1 MVRIISGSARGRIL
15 KSPQGMATRPT
26 LDRTRESL
34 FNILATSS
42 FYEKRVLD
50 IFAGT
55 GALGLEAMSRGASEG
70 VFIDVRTASL
80 VKKNAELCKVSERCK
95 VLPLNHKNALQHL
108 EGQTFDYIFADPPYD
123 KDLVNETIS
132 TVMNYGL
139 LSDTGLLIMEHS
151 AREDIMPS
159 ESYTVV
165 REKKYGKETRIS
177 FIVKRRNGE

>member
-1 MVRIISGSARGRIL
+1 MPS
-15 KSPQGMATRPT
+15 TRPT

-80 VKKNAELCKVSERCK
+80 IKKNAELCKVSERCK

-123 KDLVNETIS
+123 KDFVNETIS
-132 TVMNYGL
+132 
-139 LSDTGLLIMEHS
+139 
-151 AREDIMPS
+151 R
-159 ESYTVV
+159 
-165 REKKYGKETRIS
+165 
-177 FIVKRRNGE
+177 

>member
-34 FNILATSS
+34 FNILAISS

-80 VKKNAELCKVSERCK
+80 IKKNAELCKVSERCK

-123 KDLVNETIS
+123 KDFV
-132 TVMNYGL
+132 
-139 LSDTGLLIMEHS
+139 DTGLLIMEHS

>member
-1 MVRIISGSARGRIL
+1 MYKQVVMVRIISGSARGRIL

-80 VKKNAELCKVSERCK
+80 IKKNAELCKVSERCK

-123 KDLVNETIS
+123 KDFVNNIYHHFEGKEQKDIKGELENIKILKDS
-132 TVMNYGL
+132 VVER
-139 LSDTGLLIMEHS
+139 MEHGIYVQQQT
-151 AREDIMPS
+151 RRD
-159 ESYTVV
+159 SYS
-165 REKKYGKETRIS
+165 R
-177 FIVKRRNGE
+177 

>member
-34 FNILATSS
+34 FNILAISS
-42 FYEKRVLD
+42 F
-50 IFAGT
+50 

-80 VKKNAELCKVSERCK
+80 IKKNAELCKVSERCK

-123 KDLVNETIS
+123 KDFVNETIL

>member
-80 VKKNAELCKVSERCK
+80 IKKMPYNIWKGKYSIIS
-95 VLPLNHKNALQHL
+95 LQIRRMIK
-108 EGQTFDYIFADPPYD
+108 T
-123 KDLVNETIS
+123 
-132 TVMNYGL
+132 
-139 LSDTGLLIMEHS
+139 LSM
-151 AREDIMPS
+151 
-159 ESYTVV
+159 
-165 REKKYGKETRIS
+165 
-177 FIVKRRNGE
+177 RRFQRL